1 VPGYSKTALGKCL
14 AFESYLSSGFVEV
27 PEMEFPAHVV
37 ILRTGS
43 PSIIEWRSDGRDH
56 HVELAPG
63 STSLL
68 PAGFR
73 RAAKVLRPLPG
84 AGLILQINPSFFDRT
99 IGRITKGGKVELI
112 QRVDLNDGQISRLME
127 SLRADIEAGSPAGPL
142 FGESVAMALSAHIAQ
157 QCSAQKARPETYRG
171 GLSRSKLSSVR
182 EYVDT
187 HLSDKLELE
196 VLAGVAGV
204 NMFHFARAFKQST
217 GETPHQF
224 VLRRRIERAKEF
236 LTNPQATVLEAS
248 VRTGFVDQ
256 SHFSKV
262 FRRVVGIAPSDY
274 RRSA

>member
-1 VPGYSKTALGKCL
+1 
-14 AFESYLSSGFVEV
+14 
-27 PEMEFPAHVV
+27 MEFPAHVV
-37 ILRTGS
+37 IFRTGS
-43 PSIIEWRSDGRDH
+43 PSIIEWRADGRDH
-56 HVELAPG
+56 QMQLPPG

-84 AGLILQINPSFFDRT
+84 AALMLQINPSFFDRT
-99 IGRITKGGKVELI
+99 IGGITKGGKVELI
-112 QRVDLNDGQISRLME
+112 QQVELNDAQISRLME
-127 SLRADIEAGSPAGPL
+127 SLRTDIEAGSPAGPL
-142 FGESVAMALSAHIAQ
+142 FGESVAMALSAHIARRY
-157 QCSAQKARPETYRG
+157 STRKARLETYRG

-196 VLAGVAGV
+196 ILAGVAGLNV
-204 NMFHFARAFKQST
+204 FHFARAFKQST

-224 VLRRRIERAKEF
+224 VVRRRIDRAKEF
-236 LTNPQATVLEAS
+236 LHHPQATVLEAS

-262 FRRVVGIAPSDY
+262 FRRVVGVAPSDY